1 MRVVCCDAG
10 VVWECGNGSGVAVAA
25 AAVQGGVVRGAVV
38 AAAMGLRTGDVVP
51 AAAVVPHAALVSYVV
66 VVVLVVVERWRR

>member
-25 AAVQGGVVRGAVV
+25 VQGGVVHGAAV

-66 VVVLVVVERWRR
+66 VVLVVVERWRR